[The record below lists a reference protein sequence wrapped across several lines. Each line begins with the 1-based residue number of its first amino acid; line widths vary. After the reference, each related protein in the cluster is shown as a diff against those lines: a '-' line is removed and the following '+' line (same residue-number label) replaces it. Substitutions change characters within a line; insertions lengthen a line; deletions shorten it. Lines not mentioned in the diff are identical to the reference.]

1 MFKKHELY
9 NYYLIYIENRKMSNG
24 AKKLMMISES
34 SFNDFKFQYENSKD
48 FKFKIDEL
56 IKSEIRDNKL
66 DDLLDDDDFFK

>member
-9 NYYLIYIENRKMSNG
+9 NYYLIYIESRKMSNG

-48 FKFKIDEL
+48 FKFKPRNI
-56 IKSEIRDNKL
+56 
-66 DDLLDDDDFFK
+66 

>member
-9 NYYLIYIENRKMSNG
+9 NYYLIYIETRKMSNG

>member
-9 NYYLIYIENRKMSNG
+9 NYYLVYIESRNISNG

-34 SFNDFKFQYENSKD
+34 SFNDFKFQYENNKQ
-48 FKFKIDEL
+48 FKIKIDDL
-56 IKSEIRDNKL
+56 IKSEIRDNKI

>member
-9 NYYLIYIENRKMSNG
+9 NYYLVYIENRNISNG

-34 SFNDFKFQYENSKD
+34 SFNDFKFQYENNKQ
-48 FKFKIDEL
+48 FKIKIDDL
-56 IKSEIRDNKL
+56 IKSEIRDNKI

>member
-9 NYYLIYIENRKMSNG
+9 NYYLIYIESRKMSNG

>member
-9 NYYLIYIENRKMSNG
+9 NYYLIYIESRRMSNG